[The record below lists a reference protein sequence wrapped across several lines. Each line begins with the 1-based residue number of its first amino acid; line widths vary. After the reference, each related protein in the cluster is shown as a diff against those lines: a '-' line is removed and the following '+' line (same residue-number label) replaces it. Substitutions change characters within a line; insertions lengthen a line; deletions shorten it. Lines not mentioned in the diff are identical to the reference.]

1 MFTWL
6 QRRFHLP
13 HYGNIPLLGS
23 VFLCVLVHFS
33 GALGMSFFDRDL
45 FVAFTPLNLL
55 LMFMLLVWNEPALTL
70 PWYLGFA
77 VALLTGI
84 GSEMIGVNTGLL
96 FGSYVYGDVLGTK
109 IMGVP
114 LLIGLNWFC
123 IVYCSFSS
131 VYMFFRNGRL
141 GGIVTALVAGL
152 LATCF
157 DWIMEPVAMKL
168 GFWQWEGNS
177 IPLFNYVSWWV
188 IASAVA
194 YVFQR
199 LHLKS
204 KNQFAPILLLVQALF
219 FIALRIFI

>member
-1 MFTWL
+1 
-6 QRRFHLP
+6 
-13 HYGNIPLLGS
+13 
-23 VFLCVLVHFS
+23 
-33 GALGMSFFDRDL
+33 MSFFDRDL

-77 VALLTGI
+77 LALLTGI

-114 LLIGLNWFC
+114 ILIGLNWFC
-123 IVYCSFSS
+123 IVYCSYIS
-131 VYMFFRNGRL
+131 VGMFFREGQL
-141 GGIVTALVAGL
+141 GGTVTAILAGL
-152 LATCF
+152 VATCF

-168 GFWQWEGNS
+168 GFWQWEGNA
-177 IPLFNYVSWWV
+177 IPFFNYASWWA
-188 IASAVA
+188 IAAAVA
-194 YVFQR
+194 YVFYQ

-204 KNQFAPILLLVQALF
+204 NNRFAPILLLVQALF